1 MTTFADAVTEVSSQ
15 KHLLFEVEP
24 AEALWNWTLTDGK
37 TNTYEISWNHLAA
50 TDVVKGGFYRRL
62 IGIEEDG
69 TALSETDSIANVEAN
84 AGYYY
89 HDESAQKIYVHT
101 TGSADPD
108 TLDMVAG
115 IFRLHFSTTG
125 KTFVQAAG
133 ANARDFGGAADCY
146 SKGAPLDGVADS
158 PKFIF
163 STWFRLDGG
172 DGNDLFFFNG
182 DAAPIA
188 FTIRRQNTTNK
199 ILIYCLN
206 SADDTV
212 LYVTSLSTYISS
224 PTWHHIYLSVDL
236 SELALNLYID
246 GVDDK
251 GLVTFLLN
259 DTMDFTLGRWDI
271 ASTGVSGWLDGV
283 LSEFFFNPG
292 EYLDAEGRFKFRDV
306 NGEPVPLGDNGEL
319 PTGTAPPCYF
329 PDGDASNNRGTGGNF
344 TEVGSPA
351 AVSGPAIRARSIN
364 YEKRVLSDSTANV
377 SEEAVDLVAGRQR
390 TTRGEISLDNSD
402 KLFDKLSRAWNWK
415 NKQARYRFGI
425 DDIPFAEYQTTGRL
439 VVDDI
444 APREDSFTLSL
455 VAGTEAWR
463 HRFPITPHFGA
474 GLGEGVIGTRV
485 PILIGSKSDII
496 PDLVDDEATN
506 PNEWVYRIADNTY
519 QTLDAVSAV
528 YAINR
533 STGARTTLT
542 LTTHYTVSLATCSIT
557 VLDAFDAGAEIEE
570 KYEIRCDAVG
580 QPAASGDTSTDY
592 LQLPGEVVHW
602 ILNTFLGRSDS
613 VLDLD
618 SFSTADTAAPFDL
631 AFWIKR
637 ETTIREVLRGIERSV
652 LGTIRPKESGI
663 VGLYIWDPWSGDAD
677 AIALSDEDFSH
688 FEADVKMGTVYYKT
702 SVLYD
707 ENPAK
712 KGSFQV
718 ETATHDATRYLN
730 SSENYLK
737 IETYLKNSS
746 DAQLIAQRINFL
758 YRGINVEID
767 FAERGIRMM
776 DHELYQRVKVT
787 KTRASSTAGS
797 LSNRLMELL
806 EIEKDFVT
814 PRVTGRLGDL
824 RGLVDVIGK
833 WTEATAP
840 TWSAATD
847 EEKAASGFW
856 TDANGLADA
865 SDLES
870 AGVSRWW

>member
-24 AEALWNWTLTDGK
+24 AEALWNWALSDGQ
-37 TNTYEISWNHLAA
+37 TNTYEVAWSHLAA
-50 TDVVKGGFYRRL
+50 TDVVKGGIYRQL
-62 IGIEEDG
+62 ISIEEDG
-69 TALSETDSIANVEAN
+69 TALTETDSIANVEAN

-89 HDESAQKIYVHT
+89 HDEAAGKIYVHT
-101 TGSADPD
+101 SGSADPD
-108 TLDMVAG
+108 TLDMTTA

-125 KTFVQAAG
+125 KTFVKDAG
-133 ANARDFGGAADCY
+133 AEGRNFDGTNDYYTRGSA
-146 SKGAPLDGVADS
+146 LDGVAESKKCILSAWLRIDDDTGTQYL
-158 PKFIF
+158 I
-163 STWFRLDGG
+163 
-172 DGNDLFFFNG
+172 
-182 DAAPIA
+182 
-188 FTIRRQNTTNK
+188 NTTGS
-199 ILIYCLN
+199 LISCYK
-206 SADDTV
+206 AVDGHIV
-212 LYVTSLSTYISS
+212 VALYDSTPESVIIVFSNSTYTAS
-224 PTWHHIYLSVDL
+224 PGWHHLYFSCDASI
-236 SELALNLYID
+236 LAVNLYID

-251 GLVTFLLN
+251 GTVTALKN
-259 DTMDFTLGRWDI
+259 ATIDFIQSQWRI
-271 ASTGVSGWLDGV
+271 GVSIFGGSGV
-283 LSEFFFNPG
+283 RGPVSGFYFYPG
-292 EYLDAEGRFKFRDV
+292 EYLNAEGRLKFRDI
-306 NGEPVPLGDNGEL
+306 NGEPVGLGDNGEL
-319 PTGTAPPCYF
+319 PTGTSPAIYA
-329 PDGDASNNRGTGGNF
+329 PDGDASNNLGTGGNF
-344 TEVGSPA
+344 TETGNPTLA
-351 AVSGPAIRARSIN
+351 SGPTIKTRHIN

-712 KGSFQV
+712 KGSFEV
-718 ETATHDATRYLN
+718 ETVTHDATRYLN

-787 KTRASSTAGS
+787 KTRASSTAGTLTS
-797 LSNRLMELL
+797 RLMELL